1 MKPNQLTTL
10 RFILLFL
17 VIASDHFHF
26 YYLAVF
32 FILLSLLT
40 DYLDGF
46 IARNYKKSSNVGVYY
61 DHFVDKIFVH
71 LLLIYYLS
79 QNLITF
85 WVAALLILRDY
96 LALGFRQYAIS
107 QQKNIASVLSG
118 KIKLVSQGM
127 LLVLLAFT
135 RIIPLPKSLLVVISS
150 AVVLWSFLSLVDMF
164 WKNKRI
170 FKELW
175 REI

>member
-17 VIASDHFHF
+17 VIASDYFHF
-26 YYLAVF
+26 YYLTIF

-46 IARNYKKSSNVGVYY
+46 IARNYKKSSKFGIYY

-79 QNLITF
+79 QNLVSF
-85 WVAALLILRDY
+85 WVVGLLILRDY
-96 LALGFRQYAIS
+96 LALGFRQYALS
-107 QQKNIASVLSG
+107 HQKDIASVISG

-135 RIIPLPKSLLVVISS
+135 RIILLPKSLLIVISS
-150 AVVLWSFLSLVDMF
+150 AVVLWSFISLVDMF

-175 REI
+175 REM